1 MTRELRKQHRIN
13 IHYDPVCTI
22 HTPFSVRSH
31 NLLFRIYRI
40 YLVSI
45 QSKSLSCSISKVELT
60 ILQATRDPFY
70 LDVGQRVL
78 YDLTTRAKV
87 KCGLTGIQDLRT
99 NKRDDRMESFALSE
113 TLKVG
118 LSIS

>member
-1 MTRELRKQHRIN
+1 MTRESRKRPRIN
-13 IHYDPVCTI
+13 IHYDPVRTFHI
-22 HTPFSVRSH
+22 PFSVKSH
-31 NLLFRIYRI
+31 NLLLRIYRI

-45 QSKSLSCSISKVELT
+45 QSKSRSSSISKVELT